1 VTPPWFAALLL
12 FLLSPSPQAACRPET
27 RVVEGRA
34 LDVYVCEDLV
44 IAAQGLTVT
53 SSDCI
58 PGAPACMGQ
67 NFGMGPAGETR
78 DILMREVTDPYP
90 FATHLAT
97 FPYSY
102 CLPRLQAVPRDP
114 YLQLGDRDLRATS
127 PITGLVFGA
136 RGMVATGLTDPQIY
150 PLECYF
156 FHGIRLAEL
165 LESRQQVEEQ
175 LRAIPGFIVRLIQDV
190 RPDPPIRRITAFY
203 GYSREYFDGKVFH
216 EGLDTSVA
224 RRSDVGRNEQLTV
237 WTPVPL
243 MPAII
248 YPGWALGLMPCNIS
262 REAVVEPYPRGGIAL
277 ARDIR
282 NLLEGRVSPEEDC
295 ALLFGGLHV
304 VTDIPGTAVARV
316 RAWAEVGA
324 EGALPLD
331 GGNIDA
337 YIPAGGYM
345 LPCEV
350 GYAGSTALHC
360 HYQAVALDGGRAR
373 ALLRALQS
381 RNDRWRFIRPWR
393 GSDQG
398 VSEWG
403 GIYVEWVYAN
413 SFDPLLLLF
422 PELAWGS
429 GGFREPDHQLFVDW
443 ARHPLPAIGGVGLG
457 TVTLFAAWTGNA
469 VGEFYPGMPAAGRVS
484 DVEGRSY
491 QGPCRILG
499 KDLPG
504 WGCEPVRPSRD
515 VPSYCNSPSGRFCA
529 GNLDPARMEVL
540 RRVVKAAWRAICY
553 RRGCA

>member
-1 VTPPWFAALLL
+1 MTPPWFAALLL

-67 NFGMGPAGETR
+67 NFGMGPAGETM
-78 DILMREVTDPYP
+78 DILMREETDPHP
-90 FATHLAT
+90 FSVHLAT

-102 CLPRLQAVPRDP
+102 CLPRLQSVPRDP
-114 YLQLGDRDLRATS
+114 YLRLEDADIQASS
-127 PITGLVFGA
+127 PITGLAFGA

-175 LRAIPGFIVRLIQDV
+175 LRAIPGFIVRLIQDI
-190 RPDPPIRRITAFY
+190 RPDPPIRRITAYY
-203 GYSREYFDGKVFH
+203 GYSREYFSGKIFH

-224 RRSDVGRNEQLTV
+224 RRSDVGRDAQLTI

-248 YPGWALGLMPCNIS
+248 YPGWALGMMPCNAS

-277 ARDIR
+277 ARDLR

-304 VTDIPGTAVARV
+304 VTDTPGSAVARV
-316 RAWAEVGA
+316 RAWAETGA
-324 EGALPLD
+324 EGHLPLD

-345 LPCEV
+345 LPCET
-350 GYAGSTALHC
+350 GYAGSVALHC
-360 HYQAVALDGGRAR
+360 HYQAVALDGDKAR
-373 ALLRALQS
+373 ELLRALQS
-381 RNDRWRFIRPWR
+381 QQGRRRFIFPRL
-393 GSDQG
+393 GSDRG

-403 GIYVEWVYAN
+403 GIYISWVYAR
-413 SFDPLLLLF
+413 SFDPLFLLF
-422 PELAWGS
+422 PELAWG
-429 GGFREPDHQLFVDW
+429 GPTPREPDWRLLEEW
-443 ARHPLPAIGGVGLG
+443 ARHPLPAIGGYALG
-457 TVTLFAAWTGNA
+457 TATLFAAWTGRP
-469 VGEFYPGMPAAGRVS
+469 VGEFYPGMPL
-484 DVEGRSY
+484 VEGSVVVEARSY
-491 QGPCRILG
+491 QGPCRMQDKAI
-499 KDLPG
+499 PG
-504 WGCEPVRPSRD
+504 WGCEPVLPGP
-515 VPSYCNSPSGRFCA
+515 VPSYCNSA
-529 GNLDPARMEVL
+529 GGPVCSANLDPSRMDVL
-540 RRVVKAAWRAICY
+540 RRVLRAAWRAICY
-553 RRGCA
+553 LRGCA